1 MDDEI
6 PKTFFLKGNYHFGS
20 VSGIL
25 IPSLH
30 GRYPSDLDNNIFHQ
44 NLLKLLDLDDD

>member
-1 MDDEI
+1 MNFL
-6 PKTFFLKGNYHFGS
+6 KLFFLKGHYHFGN

-30 GRYPSDLDNNIFHQ
+30 GRYPSDLDNNSIHR
-44 NLLKLLDLDDD
+44 NMLKLLNFDDD